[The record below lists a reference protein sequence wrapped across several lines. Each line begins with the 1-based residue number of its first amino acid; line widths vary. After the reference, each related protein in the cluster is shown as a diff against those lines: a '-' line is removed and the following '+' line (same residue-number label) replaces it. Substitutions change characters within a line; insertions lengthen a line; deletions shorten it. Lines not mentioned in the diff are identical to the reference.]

1 MKLKWLFIDSLYL
14 PSVCNLSPNS
24 MIYHL
29 LATASLLGGQP
40 FTKKNLYHFLRYC
53 RSGHAKMFNRWI
65 LDQRGRYR
73 GSRSFLDQLYGLF
86 HGRCS
91 ESYRR
96 ILREKQFKY
105 DTFLRNVKSAR
116 IINPHF
122 FPGYFYTVAYHTRI
136 FEMVGYS
143 ISFVSILIS
152 LCILSAFRSLHTR
165 EKSIHRQLYLAML
178 IQVVIRLILYTDQY
192 VSRQEDVTEDSRGID
207 NTVSWSRLSK
217 RYAATMNDLKL
228 YRI

>member
-1 MKLKWLFIDSLYL
+1 MIHCCKKRPKELNENRVSLEACVFIKDDSLCKIQKGKNIVLTSLVSKLEMKLKWLFIDSLYL

-53 RSGHAKMFNRWI
+53 RPGHAKMFNRWI

-91 ESYRR
+91 ESY
-96 ILREKQFKY
+96 
-105 DTFLRNVKSAR
+105 
-116 IINPHF
+116 
-122 FPGYFYTVAYHTRI
+122 
-136 FEMVGYS
+136 
-143 ISFVSILIS
+143 
-152 LCILSAFRSLHTR
+152 
-165 EKSIHRQLYLAML
+165 
-178 IQVVIRLILYTDQY
+178 
-192 VSRQEDVTEDSRGID
+192 
-207 NTVSWSRLSK
+207 
-217 RYAATMNDLKL
+217 
-228 YRI
+228 